1 MRFLE
6 RLFSR
11 DEPAPE
17 WASFFKPAEFADFC
31 GMLDAALKEMGRD
44 YEIDAEG
51 GMVRVAE
58 PGQAEPNSLGLLN
71 LAQMCRQAPRL
82 DWPSIVRRHF
92 DQILRHRAEAEDLM
106 KRLER
111 DFETARPLLKVRL
124 YPADTPLDPD
134 TVQHPA
140 EGLLAALVYDLPETV
155 MSVSKDHI
163 RAWGRSA
170 GELFKIALDNVRNEP
185 GIEDEVL
192 EIPGR
197 VSFHVLS
204 GASFF
209 TATQALLMEKW
220 LPKPLSDLGAL
231 VAVPTRHTVIYHPIA
246 DETVSAAIHAMV
258 FYANGLFQQGP
269 GSITPTLYWWREAAW
284 WHEGEFTTI
293 PAAMQGNDVAVD
305 LPEEFRTKVLDRFG

>member
-1 MRFLE
+1 VRFLE

-17 WASFFKPAEFADFC
+17 WASFFKPGEFAEFCA
-31 GMLDAALKEMGRD
+31 AVESALKEMGRS
-44 YEIDAEG
+44 YEIDASAGVVLAE
-51 GMVRVAE
+51 E
-58 PGQAEPNSLGLLN
+58 PGQEEPNRFGLLN

-82 DWPSIVRRHF
+82 DWPSIIHRHF
-92 DQILRHRAEAEDLM
+92 GQILRHRAEADDLM
-106 KRLER
+106 KRLES
-111 DFETARPLLKVRL
+111 DFEAAWPLLKVRL
-124 YPADTPLDPD
+124 YPADTPLDPSA
-134 TVQHPA
+134 VQHPA

-163 RAWGRSA
+163 ARWGMPA
-170 GELFKIALDNVRNEP
+170 DELFKIALENVRNEP
-185 GIEDEVL
+185 GIQDELL

-197 VSFHVLS
+197 VSFHILNGS
-204 GASFF
+204 SFF
-209 TATQALLMEKW
+209 TATQALLLEQW
-220 LPKPLSDLGAL
+220 LPKPLSELGAL
-231 VAVPTRHTVIYHPIA
+231 VAVPTRNTVIYHSIA

-293 PAAMQGNDVAVD
+293 PAMLHGNDVTVD
-305 LPEEFRTKVLDRFG
+305 LPEEFKTKVMERFG